1 MAWPL
6 KWPARTPCS
15 LFLSLIFVTGSE
27 GLQGGRATV
36 ETHWIPITG
45 GEPLTRIRPWHEL
58 EKPLIWGCLFQQL
71 VLFMLFNTR
80 EMLLHFVSP
89 ECVDNLVIS
98 CSGIIIS
105 KMTGEEV
112 SADVMKIEYSFYGI
126 INDFI
131 RTPQEIEI

>member
-1 MAWPL
+1 
-6 KWPARTPCS
+6 
-15 LFLSLIFVTGSE
+15 
-27 GLQGGRATV
+27 
-36 ETHWIPITG
+36 
-45 GEPLTRIRPWHEL
+45 
-58 EKPLIWGCLFQQL
+58 
-71 VLFMLFNTR
+71 MLFNTR

-131 RTPQEIEI
+131 RTPQEIAI